1 MSKERRDRTRSLR
14 LWRNVYGVLLLL
26 AILGTCAWLSSAA
39 GTFERVAGNN
49 ASEAYQA
56 GAALG
61 TTASMGMIACIA
73 APALLLFGVLYWRT
87 GAAIRNERQHQ
98 ETIEALRGNDGA

>member
-14 LWRNVYGVLLLL
+14 LWRNIYGVLLLL
-26 AILGTCAWLSSAA
+26 AIAGTCAWLSGAA
-39 GTFERVAGNN
+39 GTFERVAGDST
-49 ASEAYQA
+49 SEAYQA

-61 TTASMGMIACIA
+61 TTASMGIIACIA

>member
-1 MSKERRDRTRSLR
+1 MRSLR
-14 LWRNVYGVLLLL
+14 LWRNIYGVLLLL
-26 AILGTCAWLSSAA
+26 AILGTCAWLTSAA
-39 GTFERVAGNN
+39 GTFNRVVGDG
-49 ASEAYQA
+49 ASEAYRA

-61 TTASMGMIACIA
+61 TTTSMGIIACIA